1 MTKIIPYIKKLA
13 LFHSLEEFAKKSIIG
28 NFYKHISMLE
38 LKFLYSLGLT
48 AFSIKSL
55 LFITSL
61 FFMVCNFTGAYV
73 SILFITIHCIV

>member
-13 LFHSLEEFAKKSIIG
+13 LFHSLEEFAKKSIFG

-38 LKFLYSLGLT
+38 LKFLYSLGLA

-61 FFMVCNFTGAYV
+61 FFMVSNFTGTCC
-73 SILFITIHCIV
+73 SIIFIPIHCIV